1 MSTEVTSPTSNDSV
15 NPPAAPVGAVPT
27 ANTMSAVVTRPTVDN
42 GPAAACLALPRRPRI
57 MMVDDEKL
65 NSYVVAEYLKSDGHC
80 DLIHVDNPLQ
90 ALELATRSRPDVM
103 LLDLHMPKLSGLKL
117 LEQLRADTKLAH
129 TVVVILTASTE
140 DSERAQ
146 AMALGAAAF
155 LQKPIHKARLLE
167 CLRSV
172 LTSLSP

>member
-90 ALELATRSRPDVM
+90 ALELATHVALIQRGQLAFTGERGRP
-103 LLDLHMPKLSGLKL
+103 
-117 LEQLRADTKLAH
+117 R
-129 TVVVILTASTE
+129 
-140 DSERAQ
+140 RR
-146 AMALGAAAF
+146 LGA
-155 LQKPIHKARLLE
+155 
-167 CLRSV
+167 V
-172 LTSLSP
+172 